1 MGSLLTVILVVI
13 LIIYFI
19 KKMPEKGRAESAPAK
34 ATPVVRSARGFE
46 SVPVRGAAYY
56 QSAIEKNMEE
66 NPDWFK
72 DYAALKAE
80 NKHYKIIYRYKYTQA
95 QAQLIPEP
103 TNPHD
108 KNAVMVCVN
117 GDKVGYVAAE
127 ECAHVLQLIRAGKID
142 RATAT
147 LKGGPAKRIFDDG
160 QEARDTADFSVFL
173 ELRIK

>member
-1 MGSLLTVILVVI
+1 MGSILTIVLFVV
-13 LIIYFI
+13 LIVYFI
-19 KKMPEKGRAESAPAK
+19 KKKLDKGHVENAPTGAPD
-34 ATPVVRSARGFE
+34 TGSVQRFE

-127 ECAHVLQLIRAGKID
+127 ECARVLQLIRAGKID
-142 RATAT
+142 RATAS

-160 QEARDTADFSVFL
+160 QEARDAEDFKVL
-173 ELRIK
+173 LDLRLK